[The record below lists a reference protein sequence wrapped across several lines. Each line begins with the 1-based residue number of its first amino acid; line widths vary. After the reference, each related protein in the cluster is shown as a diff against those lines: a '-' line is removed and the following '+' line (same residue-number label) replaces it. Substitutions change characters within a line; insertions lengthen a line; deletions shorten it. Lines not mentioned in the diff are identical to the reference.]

1 MFAHQDDIDGSS
13 NLDDEVHLVSLWPA
27 HKLEELA
34 GLRGRLHPCHQLG
47 ERDDLLVDLE
57 DPRPDDGNGGVMV
70 GVLGGDNT
78 KINFSNFF
86 CFQGGETFKSNRII
100 TTD

>member
-1 MFAHQDDIDGSS
+1 MFTYQDDIDGNS

-34 GLRGRLHPCHQLG
+34 GLRGRLHPRHQLG

-57 DPRPDDGNGGVMV
+57 DPRPGDGNAGVMV

-78 KINFSNFF
+78 KINFSYFF
-86 CFQGGETFKSNRII
+86 LFSRWLNIEK
-100 TTD
+100 

>member
-34 GLRGRLHPCHQLG
+34 GLRGCLHPRHQLG

-70 GVLGGDNT
+70 GVLLLGGDNT
-78 KINFSNFF
+78 KINFSYFF
-86 CFQGGETFKSNRII
+86 FVFKVVEH
-100 TTD
+100 

>member
-1 MFAHQDDIDGSS
+1 MFTHQDDVDGYS

-27 HKLEELA
+27 HKLEQLA
-34 GLRGRLHPCHQLG
+34 GLRGRLHPRHQLG

-57 DPRPDDGNGGVMV
+57 YPRPEDGNAGVMV

-78 KINFSNFF
+78 KINFSYFF
-86 CFQGGETFKSNRII
+86 LFSRWLNIEK
-100 TTD
+100 

>member
-1 MFAHQDDIDGSS
+1 MFTHQDDIDGYS

-34 GLRGRLHPCHQLG
+34 SLRGRLHPSHQLG

-57 DPRPDDGNGGVMV
+57 DPRPDDGNEGVMV
-70 GVLGGDNT
+70 GVLGDDNT
-78 KINFSNFF
+78 KINFSYFF
-86 CFQGGETFKSNRII
+86 LFSRWLNIEK
-100 TTD
+100 

>member
-1 MFAHQDDIDGSS
+1 MKLNDGYS

-34 GLRGRLHPCHQLG
+34 SLRGRLHPSHQLG

-57 DPRPDDGNGGVMV
+57 DPRPDDGNEGVMV
-70 GVLGGDNT
+70 GVLGDDNT
-78 KINFSNFF
+78 KINFSYFF
-86 CFQGGETFKSNRII
+86 LFSRWLNIEK
-100 TTD
+100 